1 MIPPRCYAQGMSSQP
16 RRPWHSC
23 RLSTVL
29 YWILVLLLMVAAGDI
44 LNALV
49 YALR

>member
-1 MIPPRCYAQGMSSQP
+1 MDGKPQ
-16 RRPWHSC
+16 RPWYSF

-29 YWILVLLLMVAAGDI
+29 YWILVLLLIVAVGDI
-44 LNALV
+44 LTALL